1 MRNSLRYIINA
12 NEYDFLIRIQHYM
25 ERQMPLYKG
34 CVIDALTGKVY
45 NCSALSPDMEDC
57 KKCIQKW
64 LNEDE
69 TESNYAEKV

>member
-25 ERQMPLYKG
+25 LFRG
-34 CVIDALTGKVY
+34 CIIDALTGKVY
-45 NCSALSPDMEDC
+45 NCYTVSPDMEDC

-69 TESNYAEKV
+69 TESNYSEKV